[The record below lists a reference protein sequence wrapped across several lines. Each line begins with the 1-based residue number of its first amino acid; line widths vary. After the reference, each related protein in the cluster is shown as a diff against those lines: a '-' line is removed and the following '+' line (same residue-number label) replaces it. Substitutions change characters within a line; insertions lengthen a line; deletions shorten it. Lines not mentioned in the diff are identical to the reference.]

1 MTDTNKEMMKLNK
14 DERKIVSKMFWR
26 NQFLMFCTSYTKQQ
40 GITYGWLMAPF
51 FQKIY
56 GKDTDAFYDALSREL
71 DFFNTAPA
79 MNGFIAS
86 LDVSM
91 QEENKALTDRGEFFD
106 VTSIT
111 ALKTALMG
119 PLAGIGYAI
128 YLSVLRVIATGIAL
142 SLSQQGNILG
152 PILFLLVVN
161 VPNMLIRWFTTVLG
175 YKAGGQFIS
184 EAMRS
189 GTFAAITK
197 GCAVLGLIMTGAM
210 TAQFVTFKTT
220 FEAKLAN
227 STFNLQSVIDSIMPG
242 LLPLA
247 ITLILFAYLKKY
259 NRPVRALI
267 AVFLLSI
274 ILTLL
279 KIAG

>member
-1 MTDTNKEMMKLNK
+1 MTKNEMLKLDK
-14 DERKIVSKMFWR
+14 SERKIVSKMFWR
-26 NQFLMFCTSYTKQQ
+26 NQYLMFCTSYTKQQ

-51 FQKIY
+51 LEDVY
-56 GKDTDAFYDALSREL
+56 GKDSEDFYNAMDRQL

-79 MNGFIAS
+79 MNGFIAA
-86 LDVSM
+86 LNLSM
-91 QEENKALTDRGEFFD
+91 EEENKEMIDQGKEFD
-106 VTSIT
+106 TTSIS

-119 PLAGIGYAI
+119 PLAGIGDAI

-142 SLSQQGNILG
+142 GLSQQGSVLG

-161 VPNMLIRWFTTVLG
+161 VPNMLIRWYTTVLG

-184 EAMRS
+184 EAMKS

-197 GCAVLGLIMTGAM
+197 GAAVLGLIMTGAM

-220 FEAKLAN
+220 FVAEL
-227 STFNLQSVIDSIMPG
+227 SGTTFVLQNVFDSIMPG

-247 ITLILFAYLKKY
+247 ITMGCFAYLKKY
-259 NRPVRALI
+259 NRPVVALVFMFVI
-267 AVFLLSI
+267 AFVLT
-274 ILTLL
+274 ILG
-279 KIAG
+279 IAG